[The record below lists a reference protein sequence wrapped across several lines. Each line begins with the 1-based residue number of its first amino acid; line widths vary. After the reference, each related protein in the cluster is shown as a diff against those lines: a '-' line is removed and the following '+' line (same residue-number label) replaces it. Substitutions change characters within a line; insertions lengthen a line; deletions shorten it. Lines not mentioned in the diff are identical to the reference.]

1 MRNRI
6 FFTIFRQLSLIRLC
20 LSLLFLALCVGCSKP
35 LPELK
40 GIDVSGWKNDVN
52 GCNNQ
57 RASMRT
63 AIDREKEKLLGL
75 DEVQIVTLLGSPD
88 QEELYSRNQKFYYYF
103 IEPGPQCA
111 TSKDSTAAKLM
122 IRFNAVGLAKEVSIV
137 SGELGAY
144 GPDGYLA
151 PPRRATESRVAS
163 RESSVVSRESSVVS
177 RHP

>member
-1 MRNRI
+1 MIRI
-6 FFTIFRQLSLIRLC
+6 C
-20 LSLLFLALCVGCSKP
+20 LSLLFLALCVGCNKP

-40 GIDVSGWKNDVN
+40 GIDVPGWKNDAN

-75 DEVQIVTLLGSPD
+75 DEVQTVKLLGSPD

-103 IEPGPQCA
+103 IDPAAQCA
-111 TSKDSTAAKLM
+111 TGNDSTAEKLV

-137 SGELGAY
+137 SGEW
-144 GPDGYLA
+144 
-151 PPRRATESRVAS
+151 
-163 RESSVVSRESSVVS
+163 
-177 RHP
+177 